1 MGADHQ
7 HPRSQTPS
15 ERAALGGDVASQALN
30 EALRV
35 SFRILKFAML
45 LVIVLFLFSG
55 VFTVG
60 QHEQAFVLRFGR
72 LVTDREGKGVLG
84 PGLHFAWPFLVDE
97 VVRFPVMRDLSLP
110 LDSFWH
116 EEQPREL
123 GRRTPPGL
131 APDRGGYNLT
141 GDVNIL
147 HSRWTVTYSIA
158 DPVKFF
164 EKLGD
169 PADLAPGK
177 NAGPVKKLLRA
188 LFNSI
193 VIRTIARYP
202 VDDAY
207 GGKREALSA
216 EVEKALIAELDR
228 LDVGVRINDVILEV
242 ITPPVQTK
250 KAFDDVTNARE
261 ERGKLVAAA
270 EGYRAKTEREAEG
283 EAARVVA
290 EAMAY
295 KTRIVAQ
302 AKADAS
308 YMASL
313 LKQYPDDRQMLN
325 RVLRQRLIEVLTEAL
340 SEADEVYVV
349 APGAGGPQELRI
361 YLNRDPQA
369 MREVMKKRAEEEKE
383 KQKKAKKG
391 S

>member
-1 MGADHQ
+1 VGADRPQ
-7 HPRSQTPS
+7 PQSQTPT

-30 EALRV
+30 EAFRV
-35 SFRILKFAML
+35 SFRILKLAML
-45 LVIVLFLFSG
+45 LVVVLFLFSG

-72 LVTDREGKGVLG
+72 LVTDREGKAILG

-97 VVRFPVMRDLSLP
+97 VVRFPVMRDLGLP
-110 LDSFWH
+110 LDSFWY

-123 GRRTPPGL
+123 GRTTPPGL

-164 EKLGD
+164 ERLGD
-169 PADLAPGK
+169 PADLARSQDE
-177 NAGPVKKLLRA
+177 GPARRLLRA

-207 GGKREALSA
+207 GGKRQMLQD
-216 EVEKALIAELDR
+216 EVRQAVIAELDR
-228 LDVGVRINDVILEV
+228 LDVGIKVSNVILEI

-261 ERGKLVAAA
+261 ERGKLIEAAR
-270 EGYRAKTEREAEG
+270 GYREKTVREAKG
-283 EAARVVA
+283 EAARTIA

-295 KTRIVAQ
+295 KTRVVSQ

-308 YMASL
+308 YMADL
-313 LKQYPDDRQMLN
+313 LKQYPDDRKMLN
-325 RVLRQRLIEVLTEAL
+325 HFLRQRLIEVLTETLAD
-340 SEADEVYVV
+340 ADEVYVV
-349 APGAGGPQELRI
+349 DPRGGQQELRI
-361 YLNRDPQA
+361 YLNRDPRA
-369 MREVMKKRAEEEKE
+369 MREVMKKRAEEERE
-383 KQKKAKKG
+383 KARKG
-391 S
+391 R